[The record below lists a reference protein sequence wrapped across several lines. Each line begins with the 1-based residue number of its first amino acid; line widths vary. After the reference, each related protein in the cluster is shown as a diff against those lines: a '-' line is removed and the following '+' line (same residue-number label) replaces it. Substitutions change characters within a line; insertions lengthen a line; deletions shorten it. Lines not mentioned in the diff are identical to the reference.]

1 MIQLFGNLLNFQ
13 PSNLLPD
20 CSAAAREG
28 NVGVHGQEVHAQGA
42 VGKGCLLQVGHDDG
56 GGDGGDGDEGDFD
69 DGKDGDDEDSDGGGD
84 DGNGDIVYLYIV
96 EQPGG
101 C

>member
-1 MIQLFGNLLNFQ
+1 MNISTSNQLV
-13 PSNLLPD
+13 PD

-28 NVGVHGQEVHAQGA
+28 GVGVHGQEVHAQGA
-42 VGKGCLLQVGHDDG
+42 VGQGCLLQVGHDGGGDG
-56 GGDGGDGDEGDFD
+56 GGDGGDEGDFD